1 MENNTFINE
10 SLLRYEG
17 YKLRDMELIST
28 VVGESCADSLYNA
41 GISNIHQL
49 GRFSL
54 SELLKLSGI
63 GKSKVIKLLAMQE
76 LAKRNIMKADDDK
89 IQSPKDAYALCKD
102 MISEDQEILRLF
114 CLNSKNKI
122 ITVKDLFKG
131 GIASSLVDVRI
142 LLKEALRTSCASI
155 LIAHNHPSGD
165 PQPSKEDIQIT
176 QRVAQSCRIMG
187 INFLDH
193 IVVGDEEYVSL
204 KEKCII
210 D

>member
-63 GKSKVIKLLAMQE
+63 GKSKAIKLLAMQE
-76 LAKRNIMKADDDK
+76 LAKRNIMKVDDDK

>member
-10 SLLRYEG
+10 SLLKYEG

-28 VVGESCADSLYNA
+28 VVGESCADTLYNA
-41 GISNIHQL
+41 GVSNIHQL
-49 GRFSL
+49 SRFSL

-63 GKSKVIKLLAMQE
+63 GKSKAIKLLAMQE
-76 LAKRNIMKADDDK
+76 LAKRNVIKIDDDK
-89 IQSPKDAYALCKD
+89 IQSPKDAYVLCKD
-102 MISEDQEILRLF
+102 MTLEDQEILRLF

-155 LIAHNHPSGD
+155 LLAHNHPSGD

-176 QRVAQSCRIMG
+176 QRVAQSCKIIG

-193 IVVGDEEYVSL
+193 IVVGDEQYVSL